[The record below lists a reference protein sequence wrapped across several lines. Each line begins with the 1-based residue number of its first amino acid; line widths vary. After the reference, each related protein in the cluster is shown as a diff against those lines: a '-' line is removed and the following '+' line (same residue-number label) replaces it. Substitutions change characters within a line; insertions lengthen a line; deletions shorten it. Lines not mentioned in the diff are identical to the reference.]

1 MEEQSILIIENDIAV
16 RNHLSKKFNSIGML
30 VITAEEGYEGYNR
43 ACSESPDFIVTET
56 LLPNLNGFKI
66 SYLLKH
72 DERYSNIPIALL
84 TPNELNIEKQNFE
97 TCKAD
102 VIMKKPFK
110 FSELAEKIKLTQA

>member
-110 FSELAEKIKLTQA
+110 FSELAEKMKLIQA